1 VGRERKSRM
10 ALGWPPGASYGVPFP
25 RRPVATECSLVS
37 RAAIIS
43 RWSKSSRSRSQHRV
57 HSQGDCPQPCKA
69 NAADGGRPGHKA
81 VSMTVPPGGGSPF
94 GPWNRHGASHYASGF
109 YFSRCISPSAS
120 AQIRNVFAAA
130 SPYSCPEARLNTP
143 HTSATVCRRIC
154 ERRWQLHPMYA
165 P

>member
-1 VGRERKSRM
+1 M

-25 RRPVATECSLVS
+25 RRPVATVCSLVS

-94 GPWNRHGASHYASGF
+94 GPWYRHGASHYASGF

-130 SPYSCPEARLNTP
+130 SPYSFMPGGPPEYAAHLGNRVPTYLRATLAASSNVCTVTP
-143 HTSATVCRRIC
+143 CLS
-154 ERRWQLHPMYA
+154 
-165 P
+165 